1 MSWSLWAFLGI
12 CGVTSIVMGGI
23 VKIMQI
29 SKGNQS
35 RDLERQ
41 LEDFIEIAEQLRKAV
56 AQLQTRLETL
66 EKIVTDPDLEL
77 KQELKQL

>member
-1 MSWSLWAFLGI
+1 
-12 CGVTSIVMGGI
+12 
-23 VKIMQI
+23 MQI